1 MLQKIEE
8 FFFHNFKTIFFHA
21 RKYLFESTSTDL
33 GLNKY
38 MAYLLFYLNNNGNYE
53 NEVIFSFLK
62 KKKQNTRKFIFF
74 KDNVDKISYSRRRII
89 TIYILTFLCCFFF
102 FFFSKKVMITS
113 FIKKIQSEQNM
124 V

>member
-21 RKYLFESTSTDL
+21 RKYFKTDL

-62 KKKQNTRKFIFF
+62 KKN
-74 KDNVDKISYSRRRII
+74 KIQENS
-89 TIYILTFLCCFFF
+89 
-102 FFFSKKVMITS
+102 FFSKTTWTKS
-113 FIKKIQSEQNM
+113 LIQGEESLQYTF
-124 V
+124 